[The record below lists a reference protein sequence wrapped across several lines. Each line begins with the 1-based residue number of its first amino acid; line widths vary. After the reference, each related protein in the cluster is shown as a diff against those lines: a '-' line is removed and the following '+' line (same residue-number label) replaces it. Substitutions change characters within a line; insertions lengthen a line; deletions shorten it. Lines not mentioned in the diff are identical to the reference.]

1 MFYSDLLYQAF
12 LPALS
17 MLPTCKCLDAKHGKC
32 KKHHKC
38 SCLKMSKILNKN
50 EHHHKDIKQK
60 WDLRSS
66 WDRDIEQERLL
77 WETLDVTPPTLT
89 TAIHQIDVTKD
100 RFLEVL
106 NQVSLTTSCA
116 TLTSLTD

>member
-1 MFYSDLLYQAF
+1 
-12 LPALS
+12 
-17 MLPTCKCLDAKHGKC
+17 
-32 KKHHKC
+32 
-38 SCLKMSKILNKN
+38 MSKILNKN